1 MVTDASSPLLP
12 PLSVS
17 PSAQLLLSCTPPPRC
32 PAPAKRSSPRLE
44 PGRHSGDTTRWM
56 LHPEGGLPFLEQTVP
71 PSEAHVPL
79 RTACK
84 EGVSRGPLRRP
95 GKGGL
100 AACATRT
107 RPARP
112 RSRRA
117 DDSRHGFG
125 SEAEPT
131 TKSSFSATCPPYQR
145 TPRSGS
151 EDNAEVP
158 RSACTPESP
167 VLLQTVPV
175 KVTFTGKRWTLR
187 K

>member
-17 PSAQLLLSCTPPPRC
+17 PSAQLLLSCTPLPAVLRQPREA
-32 PAPAKRSSPRLE
+32 APAWSQA
-44 PGRHSGDTTRWM
+44 GTQATRWM

-131 TKSSFSATCPPYQR
+131 TKSSFSATRPPYQR